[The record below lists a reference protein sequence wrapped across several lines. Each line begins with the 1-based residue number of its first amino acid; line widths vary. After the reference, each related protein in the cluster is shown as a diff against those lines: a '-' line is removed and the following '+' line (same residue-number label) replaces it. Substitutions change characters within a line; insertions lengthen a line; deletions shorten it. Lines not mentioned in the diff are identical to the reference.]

1 MITAPWIVW
10 AFLCAFAVRLGIVF
24 VLKKQIGGASYLV
37 AYAAWVMLLVIGL
50 ITSDALG
57 FQMYGFDAADPKQ
70 AASRL
75 ILLYTPFGFPTLVGA
90 PIVLI
95 LDALRGLWRVLKPKL
110 TPPRTH

>member
-1 MITAPWIVW
+1 VNLAPWIFW
-10 AFLCAFAVRLGIVF
+10 ALLCAFAVRLAIVSA
-24 VLKKQIGGASYLV
+24 LKKRFGGASYFV

-50 ITSDALG
+50 IATDALG

-70 AASRL
+70 AAARL

-95 LDALRGLWRVLKPKL
+95 FDALRGLWRVLKPRP
-110 TPPRTH
+110 TPPQTR

>member
-1 MITAPWIVW
+1 MNLAPWIFW
-10 AFLCAFAVRLGIVF
+10 AFLCAFGVRLAIVST
-24 VLKKQIGGASYLV
+24 LKKRIGGASYLV

-50 ITSDALG
+50 IATDALG
-57 FQMYGFDAADPKQ
+57 FQMYGFDAADSKQ
-70 AASRL
+70 AAARL

-90 PIVLI
+90 PTVLV